1 MQKKQTNKRIT
12 NLMCNDWNY
21 KNMKTNWLLIL
32 FFYCSATTFAQ
43 QKALTSSEIL
53 HGIQKL
59 NTLGNALYL
68 AAHPDDE
75 NTLLIAWLSKEKK
88 VRTAYMAMT
97 RGDGGQ
103 NLIGTEQGEYVGL
116 LRTHEL
122 LEARKIDGGEQYF
135 SRAVDFGYTKK
146 TEEALQTWGKDK
158 ILADVVYQIRKL
170 KPDVIINRFPP
181 DERAGHGHHSASA
194 ILSAE
199 AFDAAADPTKFPEQL
214 KELEIWQAKRLVWN
228 SYARGFNNIEPETG
242 SFIKLSLGE
251 FNPLLGKSYPEIA
264 SEARSK
270 HRSQGFGSAV
280 SRNERYEYAIHVK
293 GDPAKNDL
301 FDGIDITWNRISG
314 GENIHKALKE
324 IISKYEIQ
332 RPSAS
337 VSGLIKVL
345 NLIENLP
352 VSIYKENK
360 KTECLNLIMACA
372 GLYFEA
378 NSASFSISPGQKL
391 KLFFTAI
398 KRSQVEVKLNAIKIN
413 GVAVKDTLLNSTLT
427 YNKAFENSIEVP
439 ILLNTPITQ
448 PYWLIEN
455 AEKGFYKIY
464 DESKRGLPMAKDPL
478 IATFEFEI
486 ASNPLKFSAPVKFKY
501 TEPSF
506 GEIYRYLE
514 IRPEVMVNFEEKVYI
529 FTNQKPTSVA
539 IMVNSNVLNL
549 NAKVVLE
556 LPQDWKV
563 EPEFIDINTVEKNK
577 EKKVTF
583 VVTPPTNST
592 EIIMKVKAIT
602 QNGTF
607 DRSLENIKYEHIP
620 ELNIF
625 PTAVAKAIN
634 LNIQKRGQNIGYIAG
649 AGDDVPDALKQIGY
663 TITNLNESN
672 ISTNLNL
679 LDAIIVG
686 VRAYNTEDWLVNSQ
700 DLLLNYVKEGGNL
713 IIQYQ
718 TQAFYG
724 TVKTKDLGPYPLSI
738 GRGRVTDENAEM
750 KVLKSNHSIL
760 NYPNKIDPKDFEG
773 WVQERGL
780 YFSDKYSD
788 KYEAIFS
795 IKDEGE
801 TEQEGSLL
809 YAKYGK
815 GNYIFTGLSFF
826 RQLPA
831 GVPGAY
837 KLMSNLISIG
847 K

>member
-1 MQKKQTNKRIT
+1 MSI
-12 NLMCNDWNY
+12 DFNY
-21 KNMKTNWLLIL
+21 KNMKKNWLLFL
-32 FFYCSATTFAQ
+32 FLFCAANIFAQ

-59 NTLGNALYL
+59 NTVGNALYL

-135 SRAVDFGYTKK
+135 SRAVDFGFTKK
-146 TEEALQTWGKDK
+146 TEEALLTWGKDK
-158 ILADVVYQIRKL
+158 ILADLVYQIRKF

-214 KELEIWQAKRLVWN
+214 KELEVWQAKRLVWN
-228 SYARGFNNIEPETG
+228 SFSRGFNNIEPEIG
-242 SFIKLSLGE
+242 SFIKLSLGD

-280 SRNERYEYAIHVK
+280 SRNERYDFAIHIK
-293 GDPAKNDL
+293 GEPAKNDL
-301 FDGIDITWNRISG
+301 FDGIDISWNRIKG
-314 GENIHKALKE
+314 GERIDLALKE
-324 IISKYEIQ
+324 IISNYEIQ
-332 RPSAS
+332 KPSSS

-345 NLIENLP
+345 DLIENLP
-352 VSIYKENK
+352 NSIYKENK

-378 NSASFSISPGQKL
+378 NSASFSVSPGQKL
-391 KLFFTAI
+391 KLFYTAI
-398 KRSQVEVKLNAIKIN
+398 KRSQEEVKLNAIKIN
-413 GVAVKDTLLNSTLT
+413 GAVVKDTIINSILT
-427 YNKAFENSIEVP
+427 YNKALENSIEVP
-439 ILLNTPITQ
+439 IALNTPITQ
-448 PYWLIEN
+448 PYWLMEN
-455 AEKGFYKIY
+455 AEKGFYKIS
-464 DESKRGLPMAKDPL
+464 DESKRGLPMAPDPL

-486 ASNPLKFSAPVKFKY
+486 KNIPLKFTTPIKYKY

-514 IRPEVMVNFEEKVYI
+514 IRPEVMVNFEEKVYV

-539 IMVNSNVLNL
+539 IIANSNIQNL
-549 NAKVVLE
+549 NARIKLE
-556 LPQDWKV
+556 LPTGWKV
-563 EPEFIDINTVEKNK
+563 QPEFIDITSIEKNK

-583 VVTPPTNST
+583 VVTPPANSS
-592 EIIMKVKAIT
+592 EIKMNVTAST
-602 QNGTF
+602 PNGTF
-607 DRSLENIKYEHIP
+607 NRSLENIKYEHIP

-625 PTAVAKAIN
+625 PLATAKAIN
-634 LNIQKRGQNIGYIAG
+634 LNIQKKGQNIGYIAG
-649 AGDDVPDALKQIGY
+649 AGDEVPNALKQIGY
-663 TITNLNESN
+663 NIINLNESN
-672 ISTNLNL
+672 ISSNLKSF
-679 LDAIIVG
+679 DAIIVG

-700 DLLLNYVKEGGNL
+700 DILLNYVKEGGNL

-724 TVKTKDLGPYPLSI
+724 TVKTKDIGPYPLSI

-750 KVLKSNHSIL
+750 KVLKPNHSIL
-760 NYPNKIDPKDFEG
+760 NYPNKIVPKDFEG

-780 YFSDKYSD
+780 YFADKYSD
-788 KYEAIFS
+788 KYETIFS

-801 TEQEGSLL
+801 AEQEGSLL
-809 YAKYGK
+809 YTKYGK

>member
-1 MQKKQTNKRIT
+1 MSIDFN
-12 NLMCNDWNY
+12 C
-21 KNMKTNWLLIL
+21 KNMKKNWLLFL
-32 FFYCSATTFAQ
+32 FLFCAANIFAQ

-59 NTLGNALYL
+59 NTVGNALYL

-135 SRAVDFGYTKK
+135 SRAVDFGFTKK
-146 TEEALQTWGKDK
+146 TEEALLTWGKDK
-158 ILADVVYQIRKL
+158 ILADLVYQIRKF

-214 KELEIWQAKRLVWN
+214 KELEVWQAKRLVWN
-228 SYARGFNNIEPETG
+228 SFSRGFNNIEPEIG
-242 SFIKLSLGE
+242 SFIKLSLGD

-280 SRNERYEYAIHVK
+280 SRNERYDFAIHIK
-293 GDPAKNDL
+293 GEPAKNDL
-301 FDGIDITWNRISG
+301 FDGIDISWNRIKG
-314 GENIHKALKE
+314 GERIDLALKE
-324 IISKYEIQ
+324 IISNYEIQ
-332 RPSAS
+332 KPSSS

-345 NLIENLP
+345 DLIENLP
-352 VSIYKENK
+352 NSIYKENK

-378 NSASFSISPGQKL
+378 NSASFSVSPGQKL
-391 KLFFTAI
+391 KLFYTAI
-398 KRSQVEVKLNAIKIN
+398 KRSQEEVKLNAIKIN
-413 GVAVKDTLLNSTLT
+413 GAVVKDTIINSILT
-427 YNKAFENSIEVP
+427 YNKALENLIEVP
-439 ILLNTPITQ
+439 IALNTPITQ
-448 PYWLIEN
+448 PYWLMEN
-455 AEKGFYKIY
+455 AEKGFYKIS
-464 DESKRGLPMAKDPL
+464 DESKRGLPMAPDPL

-486 ASNPLKFSAPVKFKY
+486 KNIPLKFTTPIKYKY

-514 IRPEVMVNFEEKVYI
+514 IRPEVMVNFEEKVYV

-539 IMVNSNVLNL
+539 IIANSNIQNL
-549 NAKVVLE
+549 NARIKLE
-556 LPQDWKV
+556 LPTGWKV
-563 EPEFIDINTVEKNK
+563 QPEFIDITSIEKNK

-583 VVTPPTNST
+583 VVTPPANSS
-592 EIIMKVKAIT
+592 EIKMNVTAST
-602 QNGTF
+602 PNGTF
-607 DRSLENIKYEHIP
+607 NRSLENIKYEHIP

-625 PTAVAKAIN
+625 PLATAKAIN
-634 LNIQKRGQNIGYIAG
+634 LNIQKKGQNIGYIAG
-649 AGDDVPDALKQIGY
+649 AGDEVPNALKQIGY
-663 TITNLNESN
+663 TIINLNESN
-672 ISTNLNL
+672 ISSNLKSF
-679 LDAIIVG
+679 DAIIVG

-700 DLLLNYVKEGGNL
+700 DILLNYVKEGGNL

-724 TVKTKDLGPYPLSI
+724 TVKTKDIGPYPLTI

-750 KVLKSNHSIL
+750 KVLKPNHSIL
-760 NYPNKIDPKDFEG
+760 NYPNKIVPKDFEG

-780 YFSDKYSD
+780 YFADKYSD
-788 KYEAIFS
+788 KYETIFS

-801 TEQEGSLL
+801 AEQEGSLL
-809 YAKYGK
+809 YTKYGK